1 MTEVRE
7 RVTVENYELIGITET
22 CATESVNDA
31 ELCIEGY
38 NMFRKDRGSRGG
50 GLILYIKN
58 TMRASLS
65 QSQRGTNALTVCRVA
80 NRYGVMWK
88 LITSNY
94 WLGCS
99 TEVLQAQRKMMRNY
113 YW

>member
-1 MTEVRE
+1 VRAAAGTGRAAVSDSSLKCLYTNANSIVIKMTEVRE
-7 RVTVENYELIGITET
+7 RVIMENYELIGITET

-65 QSQRGTNALTVCRVA
+65 QSQRGTNALRICRVA
-80 NRYGVMWK
+80 MV
-88 LITSNY
+88 
-94 WLGCS
+94 
-99 TEVLQAQRKMMRNY
+99 
-113 YW
+113 